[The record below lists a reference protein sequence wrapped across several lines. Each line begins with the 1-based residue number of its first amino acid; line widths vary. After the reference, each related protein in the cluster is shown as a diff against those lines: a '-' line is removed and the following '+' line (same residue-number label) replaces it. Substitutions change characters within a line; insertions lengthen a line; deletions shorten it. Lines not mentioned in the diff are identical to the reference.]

1 MAEADKAVPEPRGV
15 GFELDGAVGRIVLD
29 RPQASNSLDLPAA
42 RALGRAVTA
51 AEDPAVQ
58 VVTLTGEGNR
68 FCAGGDVAS
77 FVDAPDGPSYLLE
90 LASAL
95 EHHLRRLSDL
105 AKPVV
110 AGVHGAVAGA
120 GLAFLLNADL
130 IVAGRSTK
138 FLMAYA
144 GIGLSP
150 DCGVS
155 YLLPRAV
162 GQQRALELALA
173 GRVLSADEAREWG
186 LVTEVV
192 DDDMVP
198 ARTAKVADQL
208 AAGPAIALGEAKRL
222 IRRSWSDSRAD
233 SGRDE
238 AETIARMVDTDDA
251 QELIERF
258 LSR

>member
-1 MAEADKAVPEPRGV
+1 MAEADKTVPEPRGV

-29 RPQASNSLDLPAA
+29 RPQASNSFDLPAA
-42 RALGRAVTA
+42 EALGLAVTA
-51 AEDPAVQ
+51 AEDAAVR
-58 VVTLTGEGNR
+58 VVTLTGEGAR

-77 FVDAPDGPSYLLE
+77 FVGAPDGPSYLLG

-130 IVAGRSTK
+130 VVAGRTTN

-162 GQQRALELALA
+162 GQQRALELALS

-192 DDDMVP
+192 DDDQVA
-198 ARTAKVADQL
+198 ARTTEVARRL
-208 AAGPAIALGEAKRL
+208 AAGPAIASGQAKRL

-238 AETIARMVDTDDA
+238 VETIARMVETDEA
-251 QELIERF
+251 QALIKRF

>member
-1 MAEADKAVPEPRGV
+1 MPEADKTVVEPRGV
-15 GFELDGAVGRIVLD
+15 TYGVEGAVGRIVLD
-29 RPQASNSLDLPAA
+29 RPHASNAFDLPTAESF
-42 RALGRAVTA
+42 GRAVA
-51 AEDPAVQ
+51 EVEDPAVR
-58 VVTLTGEGNR
+58 VVTLTGEGSR

-77 FVDAPDGPSYLLE
+77 FTEASDGPSYLFE
-90 LASAL
+90 LASVL
-95 EHHLRRLSDL
+95 EQHLRRLSQL

-130 IVAGRSTK
+130 VVAGRSTK

-144 GIGLSP
+144 GIGLTP

-186 LVTEVV
+186 LVSEVV
-192 DDDMVP
+192 DDDQV
-198 ARTAKVADQL
+198 ASRTASIAEQL
-208 AAGPAIALGEAKRL
+208 SAGPAVALGEAKRL
-222 IRRSWSDSRAD
+222 IRGSWSLARAD
-233 SGRDE
+233 SARDE
-238 AETIARMVDTDDA
+238 AETIARMVDTDEA
-251 QELIERF
+251 QALIKRF
-258 LSR
+258 VSR